1 MAQAFA
7 ADALYEVGASAIQVF
22 GGVGFTWEHDIH
34 LFYKRLL
41 TLQQH
46 AGGAMRSAR
55 GAGDDR
61 ARLRRLIDASSGASS
76 DDGAVDGSGHHRCDS
91 AASATA
97 ASTTIVGSAGTR
109 KRVCP

>member
-7 ADALYEVGASAIQVF
+7 ADALYEVGATAIQVF

-41 TLQQH
+41 TLQH
-46 AGGAMRSAR
+46 LGGVGERSAR

-61 ARLRRLIDASSGASS
+61 ARLRRLIELGWIGM
-76 DDGAVDGSGHHRCDS
+76 GAVALGPPSVDS
-91 AASATA
+91 AAIATA
-97 ASTTIVGSAGTR
+97 ASTTMLGSAGTR
-109 KRVCP
+109 NRVWP